1 MRITT
6 KRVRSGI
13 TALLCAS
20 LFAALGCGGDSGRP
34 AGSLDIPKE
43 AVHRFPKGN
52 PMVRTGKAPGAP
64 ARTR

>member
-1 MRITT
+1 MRTTT

-13 TALLCAS
+13 KVLLCAP
-20 LFAALGCGGDSGRP
+20 LLVALGCGGDGGRP

-43 AVHRFPKGN
+43 AMRRFPKAN
-52 PMVRTGKAPGAP
+52 PMVRAGKAPGAP